1 MRTSADAVII
11 GGGIIG
17 IATAFYLA
25 REKYGQVLVL
35 EKEMFTGSGSTSK
48 AAGGIRAQ
56 FSTKV
61 NVEMSMLS
69 EKLFRNFKA
78 DTDSD
83 AVFDQVG
90 YMFLLS
96 RDEDIE
102 EFKKAYE
109 LQRSL
114 GLNVELLKPEDI
126 PQYAPHVRLDDIKLA
141 TFCKDDGLADPSD
154 FLSGYEHAARR
165 LGVEISLETE
175 VTGIQAEGGRI
186 TGIKTN
192 KGDISTPMVINCAGA
207 WSGLIGSMV
216 GADVRVKPYRRQC
229 VTTGELDF
237 VKPFFPMVVDVQS
250 GLYTHKESKG
260 LLLGWADKSTESGF
274 DISIDP
280 DYTDSILEKALDR
293 IPQLETAEVANQW
306 AGLYETTPDHRAII
320 GFESAVKGMFH
331 VTGFSGHGL
340 MHAPAAALVTS
351 EILTGKTP
359 SIDIS
364 NLSPDRFAKGEFVEE
379 TNVI

>member
-56 FSTKV
+56 FTTKV
-61 NVEMSMLS
+61 NIEMSMLS
-69 EKLFRNFKA
+69 EKLFCNFKA

-102 EFKKAYE
+102 VFKKAYE
-109 LQRSL
+109 LQKSL
-114 GLNVELLKPEDI
+114 GLKVELLKPENI

-141 TFCKDDGLADPSD
+141 TFCKNDGLADPSD

-165 LGVEISLETE
+165 FGAEIALETE
-175 VTGIQAEGGRI
+175 VTGIQVEGGKI
-186 TGIKTN
+186 TAVQTN
-192 KGDISTPMVINCAGA
+192 KGDISTPLVINCAGA
-207 WSGLIGSMV
+207 WSGLIGQMV
-216 GADVRVKPYRRQC
+216 GADVPVKPYRRQC

-260 LLLGWADKSTESGF
+260 LLLGWADKNAEPGF

-280 DYTDSILEKALDR
+280 DYTDNILEKALDR

-306 AGLYETTPDHRAII
+306 AGLYETTPDHRGII
-320 GFESAVKGMFH
+320 GFESKVKGMFH

-340 MHAPAAALVTS
+340 MHAPAAAMITS
-351 EILTGKTP
+351 EILTGKSP
-359 SIDIS
+359 SVDIT
-364 NLSPDRFAKGEFVEE
+364 NLSPDRFAKGKLVKE